1 MTSILFAGAGFEPTI
16 YRYEPIALTRLRYPA
31 LLFNI
36 PSEGLKPPHLAAL
49 EPKSSASTNSAKKV
63 LNYFSFL

>member
-36 PSEGLKPPHLAAL
+36 PSEGLEPPH
-49 EPKSSASTNSAKKV
+49 PVSAR
-63 LNYFSFL
+63 F